1 MMHSTLTSLQ
11 RLSYYRKGRA
21 MKRNHSTVLDRYLT
35 PIALL
40 LVTIAMLGC
49 NTTEGAGKDIEAAG
63 DGIKDAARDAKD

>member
-1 MMHSTLTSLQ
+1 
-11 RLSYYRKGRA
+11 

>member
-1 MMHSTLTSLQ
+1 
-11 RLSYYRKGRA
+11 
-21 MKRNHSTVLDRYLT
+21 MKRTSSTVLDRYLM

-40 LVTIAMLGC
+40 IVTIALVAC